1 MCAEKKNRLS
11 TTRTKSETLKA
22 VITSEYW
29 LILAISG
36 VFFTFFALDGGGTGM
51 FIELSFFLLIVNA
64 LFGGYKIK
72 KIPMFYFVVLT
83 VCVCLILESL
93 MVAPAQSH
101 VRWIKN
107 LFRMLIIIFSI
118 HCLYQKDINYRI
130 SMLFVGILYLSVCWQ
145 FAALHFF
152 EMPYGTFSNRHY
164 LSSFAVLTLPVI
176 VASIFF
182 LPGWYKLILIPI
194 FFMDVELLLQAGSR
208 PAIIGIA
215 FGTLF
220 IIIFLTRGRYKWI
233 GMTLIFLFF
242 GILYIT
248 GYANIGPRI
257 EELIVN
263 LTKEERVQFWTQ
275 AWNALTNNSLMD
287 WIFGHGIGWFPVHF
301 TQDLAPQV
309 FHFVFPHLYFL
320 EILYL
325 NGIIG
330 VVLIFGGLALLF
342 FSAVNAS
349 KQTHNKET
357 RTLLKSL
364 IVAFLSWLIHCG
376 LTIPFYSKNSL
387 YPLAF
392 ILGLMLVLVE
402 RTTLQICIA
411 QGISRSQISTL
422 LKKQP

>member
-1 MCAEKKNRLS
+1 M
-11 TTRTKSETLKA
+11 TRTKSEALKA
-22 VITSEYW
+22 AITSEYW
-29 LILAISG
+29 LILALSG
-36 VFFTFFALDGGGTGM
+36 VFFTYFALDGGGTGM
-51 FIELSFFLLIVNA
+51 FIKLSFFLLIVNV
-64 LFGGYKIK
+64 LFGDYKIK
-72 KIPMFYFVVLT
+72 KIPMFYFVVLAI
-83 VCVCLILESL
+83 CAYLILGSL

-130 SMLFVGILYLSVCWQ
+130 SMLFLGILCLSVCWQ
-145 FAALHFF
+145 FAALYFF
-152 EMPYGTFSNRHY
+152 KMPYGTFSNPHY

-182 LPGWYKLILIPI
+182 LTGRYKLILIPI
-194 FFMDVELLLQAGSR
+194 FFMDVGLLLQAGSR

-242 GILYIT
+242 GILCIT
-248 GYANIGPRI
+248 GYANIAPRI

-275 AWNALTNNSLMD
+275 AWNTLTDNSLMD

-301 TQDLAPQV
+301 TQDSTSQV
-309 FHFVFPHLYFL
+309 FPFVFPHLYFL

-325 NGIIG
+325 NGILG
-330 VVLIFGGLALLF
+330 LVLIFGGLALLF
-342 FSAVNAS
+342 VSAVNDS

-357 RTLLKSL
+357 LILLKSL

-376 LTIPFYSKNSL
+376 LTVPFYSKPSL

-392 ILGLMLVLVE
+392 ILGLMLILE
-402 RTTLQICIA
+402 KIP
-411 QGISRSQISTL
+411 GFRSDTN
-422 LKKQP
+422 

>member
-1 MCAEKKNRLS
+1 
-11 TTRTKSETLKA
+11 
-22 VITSEYW
+22 
-29 LILAISG
+29 
-36 VFFTFFALDGGGTGM
+36 
-51 FIELSFFLLIVNA
+51 
-64 LFGGYKIK
+64 
-72 KIPMFYFVVLT
+72 
-83 VCVCLILESL
+83 
-93 MVAPAQSH
+93 
-101 VRWIKN
+101 
-107 LFRMLIIIFSI
+107 
-118 HCLYQKDINYRI
+118 
-130 SMLFVGILYLSVCWQ
+130 
-145 FAALHFF
+145 
-152 EMPYGTFSNRHY
+152 
-164 LSSFAVLTLPVI
+164 
-176 VASIFF
+176 
-182 LPGWYKLILIPI
+182 
-194 FFMDVELLLQAGSR
+194 MDVELLLQAGSR

-275 AWNALTNNSLMD
+275 AWNALTDNSLMD

-402 RTTLQICIA
+402 RTTLQ
-411 QGISRSQISTL
+411 RV
-422 LKKQP
+422 

>member
-1 MCAEKKNRLS
+1 M
-11 TTRTKSETLKA
+11 TRTKSETLKA
-22 VITSEYW
+22 VLTSEYW
-29 LILAISG
+29 LILALSG
-36 VFFTFFALDGGGTGM
+36 VFFTYFALDGGGTGM
-51 FIELSFFLLIVNA
+51 FIKLSFFLLLINV
-64 LFGGYKIK
+64 LFGEYKIK
-72 KIPMFYFVVLT
+72 KIPMFYFVVLAI
-83 VCVCLILESL
+83 CAYLILGSL

-118 HCLYQKDINYRI
+118 HCLYQKDINDRI
-130 SMLFVGILYLSVCWQ
+130 SMLFLGILCLSVCWQ
-145 FAALHFF
+145 FTALHFL

-182 LPGWYKLILIPI
+182 LPGWYKLVLIPI

-220 IIIFLTRGRYKWI
+220 ITIFLTRGRYKWI

-242 GILYIT
+242 GVLCVT

-257 EELIVN
+257 AELIIN

-275 AWNALTNNSLMD
+275 AWYALTDNSLME

-301 TQDLAPQV
+301 TQDSTAQV
-309 FHFVFPHLYFL
+309 SNFVFPHLYFL

-325 NGIIG
+325 NGILG
-330 VVLIFGGLALLF
+330 VVLILGGLALLF
-342 FSAVNAS
+342 VLAVNTS

-357 RTLLKSL
+357 LILLKSL

-376 LTIPFYSKNSL
+376 LTFPFYSKSSL

-402 RTTLQICIA
+402 RTARHICITHA
-411 QGISRSQISTL
+411 ISQSQISTP

>member
-1 MCAEKKNRLS
+1 M
-11 TTRTKSETLKA
+11 TRTKSEALKA
-22 VITSEYW
+22 AITSEYW
-29 LILAISG
+29 LILALSG
-36 VFFTFFALDGGGTGM
+36 VFFTYFALDGGGTGM
-51 FIELSFFLLIVNA
+51 FIKLSFFLLIVNV
-64 LFGGYKIK
+64 LFGDYKIK
-72 KIPMFYFVVLT
+72 KIPMFYFVVLAI
-83 VCVCLILESL
+83 CAYLILGSL

-130 SMLFVGILYLSVCWQ
+130 SMLFLGILCLSVCWQ
-145 FAALHFF
+145 FAALYFF
-152 EMPYGTFSNRHY
+152 KMPYGTFSNPHY

-182 LPGWYKLILIPI
+182 LTGRYKLILIPI
-194 FFMDVELLLQAGSR
+194 FFMDVGLLLQAGSR

-242 GILYIT
+242 GILCIT
-248 GYANIGPRI
+248 GYANIAPRI

-263 LTKEERVQFWTQ
+263 LAKEERVQFWTQ
-275 AWNALTNNSLMD
+275 AWNTLTDNSLMD

-301 TQDLAPQV
+301 TQDSTSQV
-309 FHFVFPHLYFL
+309 FPFVFPHLYFL

-325 NGIIG
+325 NGILG
-330 VVLIFGGLALLF
+330 LVLIFGGLALLF
-342 FSAVNAS
+342 VSAVNDS

-357 RTLLKSL
+357 LILLKSL

-376 LTIPFYSKNSL
+376 LTVPFYSKPSL

-392 ILGLMLVLVE
+392 ILGLMLILE
-402 RTTLQICIA
+402 KIP
-411 QGISRSQISTL
+411 GFRSDTN
-422 LKKQP
+422 